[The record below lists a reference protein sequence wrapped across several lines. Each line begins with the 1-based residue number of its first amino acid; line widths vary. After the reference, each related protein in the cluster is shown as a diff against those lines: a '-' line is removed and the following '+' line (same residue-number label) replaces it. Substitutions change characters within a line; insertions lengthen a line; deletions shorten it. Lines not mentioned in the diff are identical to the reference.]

1 MDAELKQVAIRK
13 NLLILVVIYKYCP
26 ADKAQKQ
33 VMALVEIK
41 IWAECRRKL
50 FYSACPTDAFAE
62 FRTTYQ
68 IK

>member
-41 IWAECRRKL
+41 I
-50 FYSACPTDAFAE
+50 
-62 FRTTYQ
+62 
-68 IK
+68 